1 MTTGTLIFIGLI
13 QAVLIALAAPLFSCF
28 SRVLRAKMHSR
39 HGPPLLQNYYDLIK
53 LTKRQEVLPAEGRLV
68 FLITPYLVV
77 VAMLLAAMVIPIL
90 VSQSPFGWVGDVILV
105 IYLFALVRFFTSLS
119 GMASGSPFAGIGSRR
134 ELIMSALVE
143 PLMLLVL
150 FVMAL
155 LAGSTSLGVIS
166 TSIVSGALPYAATVW
181 LGMIAFAFVVFIEMG
196 KIPFDVGEAEHGGI
210 DNAVEPYLQLGKA
223 PARPAAADG
232 QRNFSQERLEPG
244 EESRLDAKARGKMK
258 SIARAAQCNESRFAT
273 DELHGI
279 AERAGQHGIQVE
291 ACGDGPR
298 DFKQVLPLLRL
309 IISPRLHLVSPGMII
324 ARSEAELNR
333 VLALMN
339 L

>member
-13 QAVLIALAAPLFSCF
+13 QAVLIALAAPLFSGF

-105 IYLFALVRFFTSLS
+105 IYLFALVRFFISLS

-196 KIPFDVGEAEHGGI
+196 KIPFDVGEAEQEIQEGALTEYSGRGLALMKWGCAMKQLLVVALFL
-210 DNAVEPYLQLGKA
+210 AVFVPFGSAPVPGLAGVLLGLLIFLLKAAVLYVLAALVENSVARARFIKA
-223 PARPAAADG
+223 PAVTW
-232 QRNFSQERLEPG
+232 
-244 EESRLDAKARGKMK
+244 
-258 SIARAAQCNESRFAT
+258 IALGVGLLCFA
-273 DELHGI
+273 
-279 AERAGQHGIQVE
+279 
-291 ACGDGPR
+291 
-298 DFKQVLPLLRL
+298 FY
-309 IISPRLHLVSPGMII
+309 LVNI
-324 ARSEAELNR
+324 
-333 VLALMN
+333 
-339 L
+339 

>member
-13 QAVLIALAAPLFSCF
+13 QAVLIALAAPLFSGF

-196 KIPFDVGEAEHGGI
+196 KIPFDVGEAEQEIQEGALTEYSGRGLALMKWGCAMKQLLVVALFL
-210 DNAVEPYLQLGKA
+210 AVFVPFGSAPVPGLAGVLLGLLIFLLKAAVLYVLAALVENSVARARFIKA
-223 PARPAAADG
+223 PAVTW
-232 QRNFSQERLEPG
+232 
-244 EESRLDAKARGKMK
+244 
-258 SIARAAQCNESRFAT
+258 IALGVGLLCFA
-273 DELHGI
+273 
-279 AERAGQHGIQVE
+279 
-291 ACGDGPR
+291 
-298 DFKQVLPLLRL
+298 FY
-309 IISPRLHLVSPGMII
+309 LVNI
-324 ARSEAELNR
+324 
-333 VLALMN
+333 
-339 L
+339 